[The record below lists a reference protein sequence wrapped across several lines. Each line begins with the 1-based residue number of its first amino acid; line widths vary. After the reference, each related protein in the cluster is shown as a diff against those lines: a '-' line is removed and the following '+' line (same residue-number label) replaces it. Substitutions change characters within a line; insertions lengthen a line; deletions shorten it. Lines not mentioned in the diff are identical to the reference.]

1 MNNYRERRYKTGLN
15 VRTFAKIIGSNPYSV
30 YYWERGKTHPR
41 NPETEKNIDYLVDL
55 IEKLKKNTNL
65 SLLFSLILFIT
76 VPLSL

>member
-1 MNNYRERRYKTGLN
+1 MNSYRERRYKTGLN

-55 IEKLKKNTNL
+55 I
-65 SLLFSLILFIT
+65 
-76 VPLSL
+76 